1 MRLKDRW
8 FLSAICFIA
17 VILNG
22 CVWATPPILTEGPL
36 PSLTVQTGP
45 VSTVETIQ
53 VTDGRDRTVTI
64 TVPVQRVVS
73 LAPSNTEFLFALGA
87 KDQLVGRDTFS
98 DYPAEA
104 ASIFEVGGGFGDLNT
119 EVILAQN
126 PDLILA
132 SHLTPPEQIASLEN
146 LGLTV
151 LSLAN
156 PKDFEGMYD
165 NLRLVAR
172 LTGHQK
178 EADELIEGF
187 KVRVAA
193 VEAKTAFITERPLVF
208 YELDGTDPN
217 APWTSGPG
225 TFIDTMIDMAGGE
238 NLGSSLGSEWAQ
250 ISIEEL
256 IARNPEVILL
266 GSAHWG
272 GVTPEEV
279 KARVGWGEL
288 GAVKND
294 RLFTFDDNLVSR
306 PGPRLV
312 DGLEAMAKLFHPEIF
327 D

>member
-1 MRLKDRW
+1 MQSKDQW
-8 FLSAICFIA
+8 FLLAICLIA
-17 VILNG
+17 VILSG
-22 CVWATPPILTEGPL
+22 CASATQPVSTEVPL
-36 PSLTVQTGP
+36 PSPTVGDRA
-45 VSTVETIQ
+45 VSNMEIIQ
-53 VTDGRDRTVTI
+53 VTDGRARTVTVTI
-64 TVPVQRVVS
+64 PVQRVIS

-87 KDQLVGRDTFS
+87 KDLLVGRDSFS

-104 ASIFEVGGGFGDLNT
+104 TSILEVGGGFGDLNT

-132 SHLTPPEQIASLEN
+132 SQLTPPEQIASLEN

-172 LTGHQK
+172 LTGHQT
-178 EADELIEGF
+178 EADILIEGY
-187 KVRVAA
+187 KKRVAA
-193 VEAKTAFITERPLVF
+193 VEARTALVKERPLVF

-225 TFIDTMIDMAGGE
+225 TFIDTMINMAGGE
-238 NLGSSLGSEWAQ
+238 NLGSTLGSEWAQ

-312 DGLEAMAKLFHPEIF
+312 DGLEAMAKLLHPEVF
-327 D
+327 E